1 MCPVVCF
8 RIPRQV
14 ARASRRLSEGFHL
27 RNDTVNKK
35 IFEKGKDWQQ
45 ICTVVKGNQFI
56 NLSPCL
62 GQVVFNTSKIL
73 SQPF

>member
-1 MCPVVCF
+1 MCPVVFF

-14 ARASRRLSEGFHL
+14 ARASRRPSEGFHL
-27 RNDTVNKK
+27 RNDTVSKK
-35 IFEKGKDWQQ
+35 IFENGKGWQQ

-56 NLSPCL
+56 NPIPCL
-62 GQVVFNTSKIL
+62 GQVVFNTSKTL